1 MGRLSRAIVAVL
13 CLPGVLN
20 SCYFNSTARL
30 YDLAEYEAR
39 AEAADLN
46 KAPNP
51 VVYQNGS
58 SYFIELPR
66 YRYGTPLR
74 LHRTVFDQEQ
84 TPSPSL
90 EARGTGMY
98 RIPEALA
105 LYLTGQGG
113 QMNEMFSLEEVPE
126 AEEIKQLSRR
136 MPVVK
141 RVVERQVS
149 YTYHSP
155 DAAWLRVAAPFNWLL
170 VDVPVTVAENAAML
184 AGVAGVIWLLAEV
197 DDDDCD
203 DCHHHGHRHHHH

>member
-1 MGRLSRAIVAVL
+1 MRSQYRAIVAAL
-13 CLPGVLN
+13 CLPGLLN

-30 YDLAEYEAR
+30 YDSAEYEAR
-39 AEAADLN
+39 ANAADLN
-46 KAPNP
+46 SMPNP

-58 SYFIELPR
+58 SYYIELPR
-66 YRYGTPLR
+66 YRYGRPLQ
-74 LHRTVFDQEQ
+74 LQYSVFDQEQ
-84 TPSPSL
+84 APEPCL
-90 EARGTGMY
+90 EPRGTGVY
-98 RIPEALA
+98 RIPEELA

-113 QMNEMFSLEEVPE
+113 KVTELFRLEEVPD

-141 RVVERQVS
+141 RMAERHVH

-155 DAAWLRVAAPFNWLL
+155 DATWLRVAAPFNWLL

-203 DCHHHGHRHHHH
+203 DCHHHGHRHHH

>member
-1 MGRLSRAIVAVL
+1 MREFAGRRARVGYCAEGMGVITVDRPL
-13 CLPGVLN
+13 CRMISAAN
-20 SCYFNSTARL
+20 SA
-30 YDLAEYEAR
+30 
-39 AEAADLN
+39 
-46 KAPNP
+46 
-51 VVYQNGS
+51 
-58 SYFIELPR
+58 
-66 YRYGTPLR
+66 
-74 LHRTVFDQEQ
+74 QEQ

-90 EARGTGMY
+90 EARGTGMF
-98 RIPEALA
+98 RIPEELA

-141 RVVERQVS
+141 RVAERHVH
-149 YTYHSP
+149 YTYHSS

-203 DCHHHGHRHHHH
+203 DCHHHGHRHHH